1 MIPAEFDYVRA
12 TSVADALSALA
23 AGNARLIAGGH
34 SIIPLLRFRLAEP
47 ARLVDI
53 GGLAELTGI
62 EARGNGIR
70 IGAATTYRDILES
83 SLVGALYP
91 LLTEATAMIGDL
103 QVRNCGTIGGALA
116 HADPASDMAA
126 VLLALDAT
134 LHLRSG
140 TGERDVPVRQFF
152 KGVFTTAMTHGEILC
167 DIVLPAPPANAG
179 MAYACFE
186 QKASGYPIAGAAAIV
201 TANSGSIGSATLAMT
216 GVGDNAFMADT
227 GRLAGAKG
235 DDGAAID
242 AALAGL
248 TSGISVAGDIHAPAD
263 YRAHLARIA
272 ARRAVMSA
280 FGRAGG

>member
-53 GGLAELTGI
+53 GGLAELKGI
-62 EARGNGIR
+62 ERRAAGLR

-83 SLVGALYP
+83 PLAAAYP
-91 LLTEATAMIGDL
+91 LLVEATAQIGDL

-126 VLLALDAT
+126 VVLALDAT
-134 LHLRSG
+134 LHFRSASG
-140 TGERDVPVRQFF
+140 DRDIPARQFF
-152 KGVFTTAMTHGEILC
+152 KGVFTTAMKDGEILC
-167 DIVLPAPPANAG
+167 DILLPAPPPKAG
-179 MAYACFE
+179 MAYASFE
-186 QKASGYPIAGAAAIV
+186 QLASGYPVAGAAAVV
-201 TANSGSIGSATLAMT
+201 TVNSGAIASATVALT
-216 GVGDNAFMADT
+216 GVGDHAWLADT
-227 GRLAGAKG
+227 TALTGVAGTNA
-235 DDGAAID
+235 AAID
-242 AALAGL
+242 AALANL
-248 TSGISVAGDIHAPAD
+248 TKGVTVNADIHAPAD
-263 YRAHLARIA
+263 YRTRLAKIA

-280 FGRAGG
+280 FSRAG